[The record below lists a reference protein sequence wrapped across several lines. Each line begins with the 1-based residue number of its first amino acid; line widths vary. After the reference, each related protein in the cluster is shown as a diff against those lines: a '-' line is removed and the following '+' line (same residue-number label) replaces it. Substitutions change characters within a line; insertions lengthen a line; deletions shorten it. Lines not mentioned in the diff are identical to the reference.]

1 MYTWLMA
8 LSKQELAEVA
18 MVEGVLG
25 AMQATGWAGRES
37 AVRRREGQARV
48 LLREPAL
55 LSFSTLH
62 SFPSF

>member
-1 MYTWLMA
+1 MDTWLMA

-55 LSFSTLH
+55 LPF
-62 SFPSF
+62 

>member
-8 LSKQELAEVA
+8 LSKWELTEVA
-18 MVEGVLG
+18 VVEGVLG

-37 AVRRREGQARV
+37 AVRRRDGQAGV

-55 LSFSTLH
+55 LSFLALH